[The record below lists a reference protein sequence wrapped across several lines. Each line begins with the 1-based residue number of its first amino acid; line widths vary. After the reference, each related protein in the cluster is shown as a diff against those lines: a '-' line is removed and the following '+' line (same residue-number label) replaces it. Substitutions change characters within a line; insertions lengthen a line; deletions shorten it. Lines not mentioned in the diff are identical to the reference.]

1 MKRLPLAIGVSFL
14 ALASSSVG
22 QPAFNV
28 APVAAVQTK
37 DSQSALKPAD
47 ALKMLKEGNKRF
59 ATGRSLQR
67 SLTSQVK
74 ATAKSQYPFAAI
86 LSCMDSRASA
96 ELVFDQGIGDVFSL
110 RVAGNVVDEDDLGSL
125 EYAAQVAGVKLVVV
139 MGHSSCGAV
148 KGAIDDVKLGNLT
161 ALLAKIRPAVDSIG
175 GHADSHDM
183 ALVARVSEANV
194 RQSMREIRERSPVLK
209 KLFDSGAVGLVG
221 AMYDLETGKVTF
233 YSD

>member
-14 ALASSSVG
+14 ALAIPSVG
-22 QPAFNV
+22 QAASNV
-28 APVAAVQTK
+28 APVVTVQTK

-59 ATGRSLQR
+59 ATGHSLQR

-125 EYAAQVAGVKLVVV
+125 EYAAKVAGVKLVVV

-161 ALLAKIRPAVDSIG
+161 ALLAKIRPSVDSTG

-194 RQSMREIRERSPVLK
+194 RQSMKEIREKSPILK
-209 KLFDSGAVGLVG
+209 ELFDSGAVGLVG
-221 AMYDLETGKVTF
+221 AMYDIETGKVTF
-233 YSD
+233 YAD